1 MVIYHCQCNTANV
14 NLKLTFMIGKND
26 GAKSK
31 ASTRCLPKEYHCIN
45 IRHVS
50 QDGMSFDPAVIA

>member
-1 MVIYHCQCNTANV
+1 MA
-14 NLKLTFMIGKND
+14 KKWIGKND

-31 ASTRCLPKEYHCIN
+31 ASTRCLPEEYHCIN